1 MSSESRRF
9 AEVTGIC
16 LYCRLHWK
24 YVRPCSQDEQIN
36 DNLLPSLPSSTIS
49 TLSPVSGLMNE
60 QKVALDDDK
69 QSDEH
74 KQIEDERYD
83 YLPQDYALTE
93 RDLCAHVIIETSLK
107 NDLLVKID
115 DISVKQHQM
124 VCLLDDSKWLN
135 DDVISAY
142 ICCIKDQVHVQNKND
157 GKVYFE
163 NPFISRL
170 LKRDGGIGIH
180 GDGTFMTDI
189 VRNYL
194 KYDMI
199 ELPIN
204 IDNKHWYLAIVNAKK
219 SEIQVFDSLCWE
231 FNRNDL
237 TTMLCI
243 SLPIT
248 ILQLQGLQYHLDI
261 LRRQQDSISHKW
273 TDLDVTKWMITEQL
287 REPIQ
292 EDSSSCGLFMLKFME
307 YSTEDTLCHPITQ
320 EIITPFRYKLASILL
335 CWKTNTAA
343 MTTMLEQ
350 SDIEEDPNDVVM
362 LESPEDQNKA
372 KSLNSLSFK
381 NKYQSLISVIS
392 NMSLHALVGRLCSYI
407 KSIKCMET
415 LEELSGYLV
424 THFMPTWEDENLHL
438 PVLKDGYELRKQISG
453 QLLTFKENECE
464 NNMPA
469 GILEFISCIREIQN
483 KAEVVTILTEDNM
496 AQKYTGYISKCP
508 LLSYE
513 DEQPLRKDTCMH
525 AEPLQAMCI
534 WKDEKHV
541 QVEMIISCALDV
553 HALEGKQEKEYSNY
567 FGEPRLQGG
576 IKEFTMDLLCLLAKI
591 GSYKRFPQTE
601 RFQQTETLGRWMGP
615 GVNSLL

>member
-1 MSSESRRF
+1 MNGLKS
-9 AEVTGIC
+9 
-16 LYCRLHWK
+16 
-24 YVRPCSQDEQIN
+24 DEQIN

-83 YLPQDYALTE
+83 YLPQ
-93 RDLCAHVIIETSLK
+93 ETSLK

-237 TTMLCI
+237 TTM
-243 SLPIT
+243 
-248 ILQLQGLQYHLDI
+248 LQGLQYHLDI

-415 LEELSGYLV
+415 LEKVWVQSSKPYPISL
-424 THFMPTWEDENLHL
+424 T
-438 PVLKDGYELRKQISG
+438 LKKLQ
-453 QLLTFKENECE
+453 
-464 NNMPA
+464 
-469 GILEFISCIREIQN
+469 GILNEDLPMNRDCFN
-483 KAEVVTILTEDNM
+483 LVVRRNMFDN
-496 AQKYTGYISKCP
+496 I
-508 LLSYE
+508 
-513 DEQPLRKDTCMH
+513 
-525 AEPLQAMCI
+525 
-534 WKDEKHV
+534 
-541 QVEMIISCALDV
+541 
-553 HALEGKQEKEYSNY
+553 
-567 FGEPRLQGG
+567 
-576 IKEFTMDLLCLLAKI
+576 
-591 GSYKRFPQTE
+591 
-601 RFQQTETLGRWMGP
+601 
-615 GVNSLL
+615 

>member
-1 MSSESRRF
+1 MMISNQMN
-9 AEVTGIC
+9 IN
-16 LYCRLHWK
+16 RLK
-24 YVRPCSQDEQIN
+24 MKDMI
-36 DNLLPSLPSSTIS
+36 IS
-49 TLSPVSGLMNE
+49 
-60 QKVALDDDK
+60 
-69 QSDEH
+69 H
-74 KQIEDERYD
+74 
-83 YLPQDYALTE
+83 
-93 RDLCAHVIIETSLK
+93 
-107 NDLLVKID
+107 KID

-237 TTMLCI
+237 TTM
-243 SLPIT
+243 
-248 ILQLQGLQYHLDI
+248 LQGLQYHLDI

-415 LEELSGYLV
+415 LE
-424 THFMPTWEDENLHL
+424 
-438 PVLKDGYELRKQISG
+438 
-453 QLLTFKENECE
+453 
-464 NNMPA
+464 
-469 GILEFISCIREIQN
+469 FIFQCNQMVITSCSYW
-483 KAEVVTILTEDNM
+483 TM
-496 AQKYTGYISKCP
+496 ISKLSTFWT
-508 LLSYE
+508 LLLLIPSINTTHMQ
-513 DEQPLRKDTCMH
+513 D
-525 AEPLQAMCI
+525 MCT
-534 WKDEKHV
+534 KF
-541 QVEMIISCALDV
+541 C
-553 HALEGKQEKEYSNY
+553 G
-567 FGEPRLQGG
+567 
-576 IKEFTMDLLCLLAKI
+576 LLN
-591 GSYKRFPQTE
+591 T
-601 RFQQTETLGRWMGP
+601 
-615 GVNSLL
+615 

>member
-1 MSSESRRF
+1 MNGLKS
-9 AEVTGIC
+9 
-16 LYCRLHWK
+16 
-24 YVRPCSQDEQIN
+24 DEQIN

-83 YLPQDYALTE
+83 YLPQ
-93 RDLCAHVIIETSLK
+93 
-107 NDLLVKID
+107 D

-237 TTMLCI
+237 TTML
-243 SLPIT
+243 
-248 ILQLQGLQYHLDI
+248 QGLQYHLDI

-292 EDSSSCGLFMLKFME
+292 ED
-307 YSTEDTLCHPITQ
+307 
-320 EIITPFRYKLASILL
+320 R
-335 CWKTNTAA
+335 
-343 MTTMLEQ
+343 
-350 SDIEEDPNDVVM
+350 
-362 LESPEDQNKA
+362 
-372 KSLNSLSFK
+372 
-381 NKYQSLISVIS
+381 
-392 NMSLHALVGRLCSYI
+392 
-407 KSIKCMET
+407 
-415 LEELSGYLV
+415 
-424 THFMPTWEDENLHL
+424 
-438 PVLKDGYELRKQISG
+438 
-453 QLLTFKENECE
+453 
-464 NNMPA
+464 
-469 GILEFISCIREIQN
+469 
-483 KAEVVTILTEDNM
+483 
-496 AQKYTGYISKCP
+496 YISP
-508 LLSYE
+508 HIYL
-513 DEQPLRKDTCMH
+513 
-525 AEPLQAMCI
+525 
-534 WKDEKHV
+534 
-541 QVEMIISCALDV
+541 
-553 HALEGKQEKEYSNY
+553 
-567 FGEPRLQGG
+567 
-576 IKEFTMDLLCLLAKI
+576 
-591 GSYKRFPQTE
+591 
-601 RFQQTETLGRWMGP
+601 
-615 GVNSLL
+615 

>member
-1 MSSESRRF
+1 MNGLKS
-9 AEVTGIC
+9 
-16 LYCRLHWK
+16 
-24 YVRPCSQDEQIN
+24 DEQIN

-237 TTMLCI
+237 TTML
-243 SLPIT
+243 
-248 ILQLQGLQYHLDI
+248 QGLQYHLDI

-415 LEELSGYLV
+415 LEKVWVQSSKPYPISL
-424 THFMPTWEDENLHL
+424 T
-438 PVLKDGYELRKQISG
+438 LKKLQ
-453 QLLTFKENECE
+453 
-464 NNMPA
+464 
-469 GILEFISCIREIQN
+469 GILNEDLPMNRDCFN
-483 KAEVVTILTEDNM
+483 LVVRRNMFDN
-496 AQKYTGYISKCP
+496 I
-508 LLSYE
+508 
-513 DEQPLRKDTCMH
+513 
-525 AEPLQAMCI
+525 
-534 WKDEKHV
+534 
-541 QVEMIISCALDV
+541 
-553 HALEGKQEKEYSNY
+553 
-567 FGEPRLQGG
+567 
-576 IKEFTMDLLCLLAKI
+576 
-591 GSYKRFPQTE
+591 
-601 RFQQTETLGRWMGP
+601 
-615 GVNSLL
+615 